1 MKIPYFPKLNRQVL
15 NFLLILFFGLTIWFW
30 IFCFGSHGYAQQPP
44 ALPAS
49 PQPTQVPSTNVPSS
63 NPSPITGSQPVPVIE
78 LERQLNEYQQTL
90 SGNARDYQDFL
101 KTEMDKHSSY
111 MQWYYECSLKVLSGF
126 VILIGAILVL
136 LRAKTGEQIREI
148 IDGRINA
155 DVDAHISKAIKQITE
170 EKIDSLAAQA
180 NSRITELK
188 KEYESKSI
196 NIIKIASILARACV
210 VLNADKTE
218 RDDQERRDVLNLLK
232 QIEDLEP
239 TNRSIAVFRGRL
251 FRQLD
256 DLGGAIKALDDT
268 ISKLISSGKNSGQDY
283 ADLLYNK
290 SCYINLTANKQTTEN
305 LREQLRNDAWELLK
319 ESIKNWPPNFDD
331 AQKDKDFECLPNEVR
346 TWASIK
352 P

>member
-1 MKIPYFPKLNRQVL
+1 MNPSHDPKRNKRILNAVL
-15 NFLLILFFGLTIWFW
+15 FLFFGLTIYFW
-30 IFCFGSHGYAQQPP
+30 IFCFGSHGYAQQPDT
-44 ALPAS
+44 LITS
-49 PQPTQVPSTNVPSS
+49 QPSQPISTNNSPSS
-63 NPSPITGSQPVPVIE
+63 YPQITGSQPVPVIE

-90 SGNARDYQDFL
+90 SGSARDYQDFL
-101 KTEMDKHSSY
+101 KTEMEKHTSY

-126 VILIGAILVL
+126 VVLIGAILVL

-148 IDGRINA
+148 VEGRINS
-155 DVDAHISKAIKQITE
+155 DVDAHISKAVKQLTE
-170 EKIDSLAAQA
+170 EKIDNLAAQA

-210 VLNADKTE
+210 VLNTEKTE
-218 RDDQERRDVLNLLK
+218 RNDQERRDVLKLLK

-239 TNRSIAVFRGRL
+239 TNRSIAVFRGRI

-256 DLGGAIKALDDT
+256 DLAGAIEALDDT
-268 ISKLISSGKNSGQDY
+268 ISKLISTGKNTGQDY

-290 SCYINLTANKQTTEN
+290 SCYVNLSANKQATES

-319 ESIKNWPPNFDD
+319 ESIKIWSPNFAD
-331 AQKDKDFECLPNEVR
+331 AQKDDDFQCLTNEVR